1 MNKLAFA
8 LLFVALAAYAAAAD
22 VTGTWSGTFV
32 PEGGDSSTA
41 YLVIKQSGTAITGTA
56 GPDASTQWNIQA
68 GKIEGNKV
76 TIEVKDSDSGT
87 VYKCSMVLN
96 GTKMT
101 GDVEASSGGQIQKG
115 KIDISK
121 AS

>member
-41 YLVIKQSGTAITGTA
+41 YMVIKQSGTTITGTA
-56 GPDASTQWNIQA
+56 GPDASTQWAIQT
-68 GKIEGNKV
+68 GKIAGNTI
-76 TIEVKDSDSGT
+76 TIEVKDPDSGT
-87 VYKCSMVLN
+87 VYKCSMVLDGN
-96 GTKMT
+96 KMK
-101 GDVEASSGGQIQKG
+101 GDVEASSGGQSQKG

-121 AS
+121 AN

>member
-22 VTGTWSGTFV
+22 VTGTWSGSFV

-41 YLVIKQSGTAITGTA
+41 YLVIKQSGTTITGTA
-56 GPDASTQWNIQA
+56 GPDASTQWPILT
-68 GKIEGNKV
+68 GKIAGSTV
-76 TIEVKDSDSGT
+76 TIEVKDPDSGT
-87 VYKCSMVLN
+87 VYKCSMVLDGN
-96 GTKMT
+96 KMK
-101 GDVEASSGGQIQKG
+101 GDVEATSGGQNQKG

-121 AS
+121 AN